1 MLENSF
7 GESVLN
13 FCCKYKTILAIFSVK
28 SLFFFAIRDQ
38 RLDDKMHATQKPY
51 VRIKKFLHPFIPG
64 NIPETYKTKTN
75 FSKIIH
81 YFSWAIQSRL
91 Q

>member
-51 VRIKKFLHPFIPG
+51 VRIEKFLHPYIHG
-64 NIPETYKTKTN
+64 NIPDTDQTKN
-75 FSKIIH
+75 DFSKIIY